1 MFHKELGLSVDTHM
15 QAFHYHCNTLL
26 ERCASQCAPSTE
38 GGPAETTLVRPC
50 RDRAWFEDAE
60 RGTFDW
66 PQMRG
71 EVVASSEAQVLGA
84 FYGQRFSAE
93 VFRPDSSEAHA
104 VEFLVTEAMLRQS
117 AGPVAEA

>member
-1 MFHKELGLSVDTHM
+1 MQRWGLVFLACPVTFSEDEQVRLV
-15 QAFHYHCNTLL
+15 QA
-26 ERCASQCAPSTE
+26 AA
-38 GGPAETTLVRPC
+38 
-50 RDRAWFEDAE
+50 RAWFEDTE
-60 RGTFDW
+60 RVTFDW

-71 EVVASSEAQVLGA
+71 EVVASSEAQVLGS

-93 VFRPDSSEAHA
+93 VFRPDSGEAHS